1 MTWEKKKKSRA
12 LGACDVLGLEKPQKE
27 TGEEANK
34 ATEMYVWVAVDYCLP
49 KIDAFSKNT

>member
-1 MTWEKKKKSRA
+1 MTWGKKKSRA

-34 ATEMYVWVAVDYCLP
+34 AIDMSVWVAVDYCLP